1 MKKKILVFTG
11 SPRKD
16 SNSATL
22 ALEATRAAREAGAA
36 VEVIN
41 LARLRINPCRACDRC
56 RDRGPG
62 KCVQKDDLQKIYPK
76 LREADGFILAHPVYW
91 FTINAQTKLFID
103 RWYAFGG
110 EEYACFKNKKVGLIL
125 TYADRDVFS
134 SGGINALKAYQDIF
148 NYLGADIV
156 GMVFVSA
163 GEPGQLKKQSRR
175 LKEARDLGRE
185 LASRLKANP

>member
-1 MKKKILVFTG
+1 MKKKLLVFTG

-16 SNSATL
+16 GNSTIL
-22 ALEATRAAREAGAA
+22 ALEAARAAREAGAS

-41 LARLRINPCRACDRC
+41 LARLKINPCRACDRC

-62 KCVQKDDLQKIYPK
+62 ECLQKDDMKKLYPRLK
-76 LREADGFILAHPVYW
+76 EAEAIILAHPVYW

-110 EEYACFKNKKVGLIL
+110 DEYASFKNKKVGLIL

-134 SGGINALKAYQDIF
+134 SGGVNALRAYQDIF
-148 NYLGADIV
+148 GYLGVEIK
-156 GMVFVSA
+156 GMVYASA
-163 GEPGQLKKQSRR
+163 ASPGQVRKQPGV
-175 LKEARDLGRE
+175 LKEAYNLGKDLM
-185 LASRLKANP
+185 S